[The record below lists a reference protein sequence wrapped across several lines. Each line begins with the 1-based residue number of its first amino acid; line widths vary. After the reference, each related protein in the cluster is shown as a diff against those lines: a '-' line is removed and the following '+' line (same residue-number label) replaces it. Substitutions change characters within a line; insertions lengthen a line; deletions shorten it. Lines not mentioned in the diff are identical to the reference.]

1 MYPSIVIAIPSFRIS
16 HQLLNVN
23 LPDGYRIELIDRS
36 GK

>member
-23 LPDGYRIELIDRS
+23 LPDGHNVEVVNHNR
-36 GK
+36 